1 MSQNF
6 ESVGDNNS
14 ENTENGLKWAI
25 LEAEADNFEPATTT
39 PEDNQD
45 IYDDSSTEKHEQLHL
60 AETTLDYSGAL
71 QVAFD
76 KNEDGDM
83 TYQFDCE
90 APNEHVKENV
100 IESLQRISSI
110 KRSEEKPGTWRLSLN
125 ETLFIDVDESGQV
138 ESVNKLTAFET
149 RLLAQGKENT
159 IPFSREKLTTFRP
172 ETDLHTHLAGALEP
186 DDIISISRNHESPYP
201 ISMLEKMGIDA
212 SAYESADGKNVRMSD
227 LSEEDL
233 KTFKEH
239 IMLPLVAQET
249 FTKMEEIYQLRG
261 PLTKNVELLPDY
273 LWALAEDYQSSGV
286 KYTELS
292 FSSFLKNGEEG
303 AKWMQALEDNL
314 PEIEEKTGVKIRFV
328 AGLWRHSNNEWS
340 LDNVDFLTSA
350 VAKSPY
356 IAGCDFMG
364 HEINSTEEFAEELGM
379 LAEYGMKHDPHF
391 TIRVHAGENPIF
403 SKNVYQ
409 TLKAIKDEH
418 DLAEQ
423 RDGCE
428 YPYPDVRIGHGL
440 YGVNDETI
448 ALAKEIGAIIEFN
461 MSSNLALNNVD
472 GVDEIPIKK
481 YLDAGIDVVLG
492 SDGHGLYSTSGEQE
506 IILATAAGLTP
517 ADFEKLRATEQKIL
531 AAKAEREAEHP
542 PIEDVPALYESG
554 TYSTPDG
561 KPRWNDEVAQKYK
574 EESARAEAE
583 LDEKLRALNM
593 ECDQTAI
600 AEAIKD
606 KVPIL
611 ITGTSRKTWAYLS
624 DADQD
629 RIRVV
634 TQTLADVLD
643 PDKAYFITGGTNFG
657 SEKAMHEAVQRH
669 NHESDKQLVCWGT
682 LTMDA
687 THHNLDGLV
696 ANTVTHASIL
706 RTNDGRKVKGWKN
719 LPDTQIG
726 LLGEKGEMI
735 ALGGGDIT
743 KQMIQRAHNLGV
755 SLHLM
760 DGLKESFSKDKKD
773 VASTAKSRALSG
785 HDYSFGDAKEL
796 IASIYERNPQIFVP
810 GFSMDRFEE
819 YLKKAQ
825 EEVAST
831 QYTEYE
837 RTYGVERVTE

>member
-1 MSQNF
+1 MGQNF
-6 ESVGDNNS
+6 EAVGDNNQDNQNESS
-14 ENTENGLKWAI
+14 EWDILTTEQ
-25 LEAEADNFEPATTT
+25 FQT
-39 PEDNQD
+39 PEDSSDAQD
-45 IYDDSSTEKHEQLHL
+45 GSSTEKHEQAHS
-60 AETTLDYSGAL
+60 AESTLDYSGAL
-71 QVAFD
+71 KVSFD

-110 KRSEEKPGTWRLSLN
+110 SRSEETPGTWRLSLN
-125 ETLFIDVDESGQV
+125 ETFFIDVDEATGQV
-138 ESVNKLTAFET
+138 ESINKLTAFET
-149 RLLAQGKENT
+149 RLLAQGKENS
-159 IPFSREKLTTFRP
+159 IPFSREKLTDFRP

-186 DDIISISRNHESPYP
+186 DDIISIGRDHEAPYP
-201 ISMLEKMGIDA
+201 ISSLKKMGIDV
-212 SAYESADGKNVRMSD
+212 SAYESADGKNVLMSD

-249 FTKMEEIYQLRG
+249 FTKMEEIYALRG
-261 PLTKNVELLPDY
+261 PLTKNVELLPDF
-273 LWALAEDYQSSGV
+273 LWALADDYQASGI

-292 FSSFLKNGEEG
+292 FSSFLKTGEDG
-303 AKWMQALEDNL
+303 AQWMQALEDTL
-314 PEIEEKTGVKIRFV
+314 PAIEEKTGVKIRFV

-340 LDNVDFLTSA
+340 LDNVDLLTSA

-364 HEINSTEEFAEELGM
+364 HETNSTEEFKEELGM
-379 LAEYGMKHDPHF
+379 LAEYGMKEDPHF
-391 TIRVHAGENPIF
+391 TIRIHAGENPIF
-403 SKNVYQ
+403 GKNVYHA
-409 TLKAIKDEH
+409 LKAIKDEH

-440 YGVNDETI
+440 YGVNEETL

-472 GVDEIPIKK
+472 GVNEIPIKK

-506 IILATAAGLTP
+506 IILAAAAGLTP
-517 ADFEKLRATEQKIL
+517 EDFEKLRATEQTIL
-531 AAKAEREAEHP
+531 AAKAEREATHP
-542 PIEDVPALYESG
+542 NIEDVPALYENAS
-554 TYSTPDG
+554 YSTPDG
-561 KPRWNDEVAQKYK
+561 QPRWNDEVAQRYK
-574 EESARAEAE
+574 EESAREEAE

-593 ECDQTAI
+593 ESDQAAI

-624 DADQD
+624 DEDQD

-634 TQTLADVLD
+634 TQILADVID
-643 PDKAYFITGGTNFG
+643 PDKAYIITGGTNFG
-657 SEKAMHEAVQRH
+657 SEKAMHEAVQRR
-669 NHESDKQLVCWGT
+669 NQEGDKQLVCWGT

-687 THHNLDGLV
+687 THHNLDGL
-696 ANTVTHASIL
+696 APNTVTHASIL
-706 RTNDGRKVKGWKN
+706 RTSDGRKVKGWKH

-726 LLGEKGEMI
+726 LLGERGEMI

-760 DGLKESFSKDKKD
+760 DGLKETFSKDKKD

-785 HDYSFGDAKEL
+785 HDYSFSSAKDL

-810 GFSMDRFEE
+810 GFNLDQVEE
-819 YLKKAQ
+819 YLERAE
-825 EEVAST
+825 EEVAGA
-831 QYTEYE
+831 QYSEYE